1 MFKQSHWNKYLKP
14 PNVGHLPAPDNP
26 QPNQYIY
33 TYTHIITYITIATMN
48 KNIPRTSIKSKTRF
62 NPRWNTAIGR
72 FEEMAG
78 LVLFL
83 FRCSDLCSQHLT
95 NTGENSP
102 RNVDDSPFKHQPVMF
117 SSYEFPSQ
125 LSYFVRSFWSKLAG
139 LGVDLDLLFPFLH
152 MRSMRS
158 MICEWI
164 LSAKKKALPSSVHSE
179 PETGQLSS
187 MLIWSCCFRFSR
199 LYLALSFS

>member
-1 MFKQSHWNKYLKP
+1 
-14 PNVGHLPAPDNP
+14 
-26 QPNQYIY
+26 
-33 TYTHIITYITIATMN
+33 MN

-102 RNVDDSPFKHQPVMF
+102 RNVDDPPFKHQWCSPAMNF
-117 SSYEFPSQ
+117 Q
-125 LSYFVRSFWSKLAG
+125 LSYLVRIWSNAG
-139 LGVDLDLLFPFLH
+139 LGVDLDLLFPFLQH
-152 MRSMRS
+152 AQHDLWMDSVG
-158 MICEWI
+158 
-164 LSAKKKALPSSVHSE
+164 KKKSTAQLCSLRTGDWSTVLHADLKLLLPI
-179 PETGQLSS
+179 L
-187 MLIWSCCFRFSR
+187 
-199 LYLALSFS
+199 

>member
-1 MFKQSHWNKYLKP
+1 MCFGGLTPNTRNVQTIPFEQILET

-33 TYTHIITYITIATMN
+33 IHTHIYITIATMN
-48 KNIPRTSIKSKTRF
+48 KNIPRTSIKSKTCF

-102 RNVDDSPFKHQPVMF
+102 RNVDDPTFKHQPVMF

-125 LSYFVRSFWSKLAG
+125 LSYFVRSFWSKLVG

-152 MRSMRS
+152 MRSKRS

-187 MLIWSCCFRFSR
+187 MLI
-199 LYLALSFS
+199 